1 MSEPST
7 APEGGVPAP
16 PSGARPQVIVV
27 LTDQQRWDTAGVH
40 GNRAG
45 VTPEFDRIA
54 REGTLFEQAVTP
66 NPVCAP
72 ARSSLQTGRYPTATG
87 VFRNGLPLPADIP
100 TLAGEFAAAGY
111 ATGYIGKWHLAG
123 DANPDGPVPAARRG
137 GYGRWLASDRLEFT
151 SDAYRTVVHDE
162 DGAPVRLPGY
172 RSDALIDAAIRFVA
186 EHHDRP
192 YLLFLSLLEPHHQ
205 NPTDDYPAPA
215 GYRERYEGAWLPPDL
230 AALSPG
236 AEQGGAHRHLAGYL
250 GQIKRVDEGVGRLRD
265 ALRSLGT
272 EENTV
277 LAWTAD
283 HGSHFRTRNSEY
295 KRSAHE
301 ASVRVPLAAT
311 GPGFSGGGLVRRP
324 VSTVDLMPMQGLT
337 ANHFT
342 TETYAVKPGDTA
354 VVHAAA
360 GGVGLMLTQMIK
372 ARGGR
377 VIGLVSRPEKAAIA
391 EEAGAD
397 HVLVSS
403 GAGFEDRVRELT
415 DGEGAHVVYDG
426 GGTSTFRSS
435 QLALRLHG
443 VHAYYGPFMGV
454 PSLSV
459 TDLPSSI
466 LLSYPTVQDHVPTR
480 EALVARTGE
489 VFAMVRAGQV
499 SPRIGGRYAL
509 SDAARAHSDL
519 ESRRTTGK
527 LLLIP

>member
-1 MSEPST
+1 MSEHSPV
-7 APEGGVPAP
+7 PEGGVPAP

-87 VFRNGLPLPADIP
+87 VFRNGLPLPGGIP

-123 DANPDGPVPAARRG
+123 DDNPDGPVPPALRG
-137 GYGRWLASDRLEFT
+137 GYSAWLASDRLEFT

-162 DGAPVRLPGY
+162 GGEPVRLPGY

-186 EHHDRP
+186 DHHDRP

-272 EENTV
+272 EEHTV

-301 ASVRVPLAAT
+301 ASVRVPLAVT

-324 VSTVDLMPMQGLT
+324 VSTVDLMPTLL
-337 ANHFT
+337 
-342 TETYAVKPGDTA
+342 
-354 VVHAAA
+354 AAA
-360 GGVGLMLTQMIK
+360 GLPVPPGVQGRSLLPL
-372 ARGGR
+372 AGGGR
-377 VIGLVSRPEKAAIA
+377 DPERPGSVFVQI
-391 EEAGAD
+391 
-397 HVLVSS
+397 S
-403 GAGFEDRVRELT
+403 EDRVGRAVRTSRWKYAVEAPGADAWNDPGADQYTETELYDLAADPYELDNLAGLESHRAVADELRRELL
-415 DGEGAHVVYDG
+415 GWLARIEGTKPAV
-426 GGTSTFRSS
+426 
-435 QLALRLHG
+435 
-443 VHAYYGPFMGV
+443 
-454 PSLSV
+454 
-459 TDLPSSI
+459 
-466 LLSYPTVQDHVPTR
+466 
-480 EALVARTGE
+480 
-489 VFAMVRAGQV
+489 VRALARPSGQRRAESFPAGTPWEAV
-499 SPRIGGRYAL
+499 RFGHRPRR
-509 SDAARAHSDL
+509 
-519 ESRRTTGK
+519 
-527 LLLIP
+527 

>member
-1 MSEPST
+1 MSEHST

-16 PSGARPQVIVV
+16 PSGAHPQVIVV

-186 EHHDRP
+186 DHHDRP

-324 VSTVDLMPMQGLT
+324 VSTVDLMPTLL
-337 ANHFT
+337 
-342 TETYAVKPGDTA
+342 
-354 VVHAAA
+354 AAA
-360 GGVGLMLTQMIK
+360 GLPVPSGVQGRSLLPLTG
-372 ARGGR
+372 GGR
-377 VIGLVSRPEKAAIA
+377 DPERPGSVFVQISEDRVGRAVRTSRWKYAV
-391 EEAGAD
+391 EAPDADAWNDPGAD
-397 HVLVSS
+397 HYTETELYDLAADPYELDNLVGLDSHR
-403 GAGFEDRVRELT
+403 AVADELRRELL
-415 DGEGAHVVYDG
+415 DWLVRIEGAEPAV
-426 GGTSTFRSS
+426 
-435 QLALRLHG
+435 
-443 VHAYYGPFMGV
+443 
-454 PSLSV
+454 
-459 TDLPSSI
+459 
-466 LLSYPTVQDHVPTR
+466 
-480 EALVARTGE
+480 
-489 VFAMVRAGQV
+489 VRAAARPSGQRRAESFQAATPWEGV
-499 SPRIGGRYAL
+499 RFGHSPRG
-509 SDAARAHSDL
+509 
-519 ESRRTTGK
+519 
-527 LLLIP
+527 